1 MKNIGLLII
10 SIVLLIDVNQL
21 SAQTIINNDSVN
33 KNRAYIRVGIE
44 PATMLTLGYQRNLR
58 PGFLKQPITAFGEWS
73 VSAFRFSIKN
83 SEFKTGGI
91 LPVFEK
97 GNFKI
102 VNNLNLSVGSVKT
115 SHFNSKKFAIAD
127 EVAIGFYK
135 KKWFF
140 ATTVEYEK
148 ILLNHIKNT
157 DFYRET
163 YYEDANDGW
172 YKGAGGMFQ
181 FGIEGGRTFYEK
193 YDVHLELKMPFTEK
207 FNFYGGSPFHVNLGL
222 AYRF

>member
-1 MKNIGLLII
+1 MKKIRLAII
-10 SIVLLIDVNQL
+10 SMVVLLNVNQL

-44 PATMLTLGYQRNLR
+44 PATMLTLGYQRNLK
-58 PGFLKQPITAFGEWS
+58 PGLLKQPLTVFGEWS
-73 VSAFRFSIKN
+73 VSAFRFNVKN
-83 SEFKTGGI
+83 SEFKAGGI

-102 VNNLNLSVGSVKT
+102 VNNLNLSVGSVET
-115 SHFNSKKFAIAD
+115 SNFNSFKTAVAD

-135 KKWFF
+135 QKWFF

-148 ILLNHIKNT
+148 ILLNHLKHNEIYKQN
-157 DFYRET
+157 
-163 YYEDANDGW
+163 YYEDPVDGW

-193 YDVHLELKMPFTEK
+193 YDVHLEIKMPFTEK